1 MGAVL
6 QERGS
11 DEARAYS
18 DCMTRVKIRFIPYVC
33 QPCHSYLTNSYS
45 RHSHRQ

>member
-11 DEARAYS
+11 DEARGYS
-18 DCMTRVKIRFIPYVC
+18 DCMTRVKKPVHPLRLPTVT
-33 QPCHSYLTNSYS
+33 QLSDEQL
-45 RHSHRQ
+45 Q

>member
-18 DCMTRVKIRFIPYVC
+18 DCMTRVKIPVHPLRLPTVP
-33 QPCHSYLTNSYS
+33 QLSDEQL
-45 RHSHRQ
+45 Q

>member
-11 DEARAYS
+11 EEAGGYS
-18 DCMTRVKIRFIPYVC
+18 DCMTRMKTPVHPLRLPTMT
-33 QPCHSYLTNSYS
+33 QLSDEQL
-45 RHSHRQ
+45 Q